1 MIRSFLNIFLP
12 EDEYKRLRVLY
23 FMAEAAFLM
32 GGLLMLGSALN
43 NYWLKWDLG
52 ETEVTFILLMI
63 PMLMMGYTYFRYIF
77 SGIEHTEVSNKQG
90 YKKERRVAGKRALL
104 VGVIFFII
112 LIVVKGIPTNYD
124 EGIDLIALPIIFTF
138 LYFCF
143 DLVSL
148 KRSAKKN
155 DDLED

>member
-1 MIRSFLNIFLP
+1 MIRSFLNAFLP

-23 FMAEAAFLM
+23 FMSEAAFLM

-43 NYWLKWDLG
+43 NYWLKWDMDDAD
-52 ETEVTFILLMI
+52 VTIILMMI
-63 PMLMMGYTYFRYIF
+63 PMLMAGYTYFRYIF
-77 SGIEHTEVSNKQG
+77 SGIEHTEVSNKKG

-104 VGVIFFII
+104 LGIIFFII
-112 LIVVKGIPTNYD
+112 HVIVKGIPTNYD
-124 EGIDLIALPIIFTF
+124 ERIDLFVLPIIFTL
-138 LYFCF
+138 LYFLF

-155 DDLED
+155 DELED

>member
-1 MIRSFLNIFLP
+1 MILSFLNVFLP

-43 NYWLKWDLG
+43 NYWLKWNLDS
-52 ETEVTFILLMI
+52 TEVTFILMMF
-63 PMLMMGYTYFRYIF
+63 PMLMVGYTYFRYIF
-77 SGIEHTEVSNKQG
+77 SGIEHTEVSNKRG
-90 YKKERRVAGKRALL
+90 YKEERRVAGKRALL
-104 VGVIFFII
+104 VGVLFFII
-112 LIVVKGIPTNYD
+112 FVIVKGIPTNYY
-124 EGIDLIALPIIFTF
+124 ERIDMIALPIVFTL
-138 LYFCF
+138 LYFLF

-155 DDLED
+155 NELED